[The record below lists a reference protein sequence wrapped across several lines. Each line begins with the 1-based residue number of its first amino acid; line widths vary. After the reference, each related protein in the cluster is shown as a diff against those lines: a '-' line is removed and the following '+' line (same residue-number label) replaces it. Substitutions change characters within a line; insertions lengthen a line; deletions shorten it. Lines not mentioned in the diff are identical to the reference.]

1 MKSSGFS
8 HEWKVA
14 EESAS
19 GVAVKLRGRIVG

>member
-1 MKSSGFS
+1 MKNLVFS

-19 GVAVKLRGRIVG
+19 DGEVKLTGEIGG